1 MSLWL
6 LSILL
11 SLPVLITGFIFLS
24 LKIKTKNLRFL
35 LAFSA
40 AYLFAISVT
49 HLLPE
54 CYEGADGKTIGLF
67 ILVGFFIQIIIE
79 YFSAG
84 IEHGHVHAHSD
95 TCHKHLPLGMIIG
108 LYLHSLLEGLPIY
121 QSGII
126 IDADTTTLLTTQQSL
141 IFGITLH
148 NIPIAIAFVTLL
160 LEHQASKLKTV
171 LLLLGFALMAPLG
184 CLISYVLNSFGVE
197 NYDGFLK
204 LSFGIVI
211 GIFLHISTAIMF
223 ETSENHKYNLAKIMS
238 MIAGVFLAG
247 LIS

>member
-6 LSILL
+6 LTILL
-11 SLPVLITGFIFLS
+11 SLPVLITGLIFLS
-24 LKIKTKNLRFL
+24 LKIKAQNLRFL

-54 CYEGADGKTIGLF
+54 CYEGTNSKTIGLF
-67 ILVGFFIQIIIE
+67 ILIGFFIQIVLE

-84 IEHGHVHAHSD
+84 IEHGHTHAHSHS
-95 TCHKHLPLGMIIG
+95 CEKHLPLGMITG

-126 IDADTTTLLTTQQSL
+126 EEYTQTVLSTQQSL
-141 IFGITLH
+141 VFGITIH

-160 LEHQASKLKTV
+160 LEHKTSKLKTAT
-171 LLLLGFALMAPLG
+171 LLLGFALMAPLG
-184 CLISYVLNSFGVE
+184 CFISYLLNSFGVQ

-204 LSFGIVI
+204 LSFAVVI

-223 ETSENHKYNLAKIMS
+223 ETGENHRYNLAKIMS
-238 MIAGVFLAG
+238 MIAGVFLAA